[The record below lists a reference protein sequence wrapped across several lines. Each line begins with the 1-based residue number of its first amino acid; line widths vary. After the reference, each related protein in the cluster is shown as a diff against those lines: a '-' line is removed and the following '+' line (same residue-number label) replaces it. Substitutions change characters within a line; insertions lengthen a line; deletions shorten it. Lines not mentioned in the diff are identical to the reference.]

1 MSCST
6 EKRTMDELVARNAGG
21 INSMRGSSMPVM
33 VPIQEKDWDTMVGL
47 LESAVDFQP
56 RVYSLVRQRATPEQ
70 MADLLN
76 QYLEQ
81 EQAISQSLVS
91 QVQESTSRMENLAQQ
106 AGRNLEKTLSDSLER
121 GSQLEAAIAQAA
133 KRRSWKT
140 WILIIV
146 VSVLASTLGAALS
159 ALLCMHWLL

>member
-1 MSCST
+1 MSCNT

-56 RVYSLVRQRATPEQ
+56 KVYSLVRQRATPEQ

-81 EQAISQSLVS
+81 ERMISQSLVS
-91 QVQESTSRMENLAQQ
+91 QVQESTSQMENLARQ
-106 AGRNLEKTLSDSLER
+106 AGRNLEKSLNDSLAK
-121 GSQLEAAIAQAA
+121 GSQLEMAISKAA

-140 WILIIV
+140 WVLIIV
-146 VSVLASTLGAALS
+146 VSILSSALGAALS
-159 ALLCMHWLL
+159 ALLCMHFLL